1 MLGDLTTCLVLS
13 VVGEA
18 AVTSREQTHLA
29 NDNHL
34 VHQQAHQMH
43 QQVHLVHQQVH
54 LVDQQVE
61 EDALSAR
68 YKSDRCIS
76 KAMSTDH
83 KLN

>member
-18 AVTSREQTHLA
+18 AVTSREQTYLP

-43 QQVHLVHQQVH
+43 QQVHL
-54 LVDQQVE
+54 QVE
-61 EDALSAR
+61 QDALSAR
-68 YKSDRCIS
+68 YTQVTGASLRQCRLTTS
-76 KAMSTDH
+76 
-83 KLN
+83 

>member
-18 AVTSREQTHLA
+18 AVTSREQTYLP

-34 VHQQAHQMH
+34 VH
-43 QQVHLVHQQVH
+43 QQVHLVHQQVE
-54 LVDQQVE
+54 Q
-61 EDALSAR
+61 DALSAR
-68 YKSDRCIS
+68 YTSDRCIS

>member
-18 AVTSREQTHLA
+18 AVTSREQTYLP

-43 QQVHLVHQQVH
+43 QQVHLVHQQVE
-54 LVDQQVE
+54 Q
-61 EDALSAR
+61 DALSAR
-68 YKSDRCIS
+68 YTSDRCIS

>member
-18 AVTSREQTHLA
+18 AVTSREQTYLP

-43 QQVHLVHQQVH
+43 QQVHLVHQQVE
-54 LVDQQVE
+54 Q
-61 EDALSAR
+61 DALSAR
-68 YKSDRCIS
+68 YTQVTGASLRQCRLTTS
-76 KAMSTDH
+76 
-83 KLN
+83 

>member
-18 AVTSREQTHLA
+18 AVTSREQTYLP

-34 VHQQAHQMH
+34 VH
-43 QQVHLVHQQVH
+43 QQVHLVHQQVEH
-54 LVDQQVE
+54 
-61 EDALSAR
+61 DALSAR
-68 YKSDRCIS
+68 YTSDRCIS
-76 KAMSTDH
+76 KAMLTDH

>member
-29 NDNHL
+29 NDNH
-34 VHQQAHQMH
+34 Q
-43 QQVHLVHQQVH
+43 VHQQVH
-54 LVDQQVE
+54 LVQQRVE
-61 EDALSAR
+61 QDALSAR
-68 YKSDRCIS
+68 YTSNRCIS